1 MTSEPKTSTRSSLAA
16 AMKKPMLIFALALG
30 VGLVFMLPL
39 QSTRAFECELG
50 KPVAASLGDGVTLH
64 TCSWEKNPGSFV
76 RVGPLQLVRNGILI
90 LQLYTDQNG
99 KLQGEYS
106 SWNDDGVMMENG
118 QYVDGLKHGEWRIA
132 DDSGAHRIQYFQSGI
147 PVTR

>member
-1 MTSEPKTSTRSSLAA
+1 MIPEPKNCTRSNLAA
-16 AMKKPMLIFALALG
+16 AVKKPMPILALALG

-50 KPVAASLGDGVTLH
+50 EPVAASLGDGVTLH
-64 TCSWEKNPGSFV
+64 ACSWEKNPGSYV
-76 RVGPLQLVRNGILI
+76 RVGPLQLVRNGVLI
-90 LQLYTDQNG
+90 LELYTDRDG

>member
-1 MTSEPKTSTRSSLAA
+1 MISKRKTCTPSNLAA
-16 AMKKPMLIFALALG
+16 AMKKPMLIFVLALG

-39 QSTRAFECELG
+39 QSTKAFECELG

-90 LQLYTDQNG
+90 LELYTDQDG

-118 QYVDGLKHGEWRIA
+118 QYVDGLKQGEWRIA
-132 DDSGAHRIQYFQSGI
+132 DDSGAHRIQFFQGGV
-147 PVTR
+147 PVFR